1 MHTRFLASRELRATK
16 THFLRVTLP
25 NAEHQ
30 IRMGTG
36 QLHQFHG
43 EVPFARRISCCYI
56 LSSTQHHESMT
67 QKLCH
72 DSLADVLK
80 HCEQEGFTTPPK

>member
-1 MHTRFLASRELRATK
+1 MHTRFLAPRELHATK

-25 NAEHQ
+25 NAEQQ

-43 EVPFARRISCCYI
+43 EVPLRAASVVAI